1 MNVQQAQHYRRAPL
15 PVLIAACTQGDEDA
29 LREVYTRNRGWAF
42 DLARALLN
50 DDASAEDAVQESFL
64 AAFVRLGELRS
75 PQAFPAWLRQIIRTQ
90 CNRVR
95 RTQRDATCECVE
107 MEHKVNVTAVSAL
120 AHEELREKVRGLVE
134 ELPPAQRAATRLYY
148 LEERTCREV
157 AGRLA
162 VPEGTVKRRLHDAR
176 NRLRTMLLP
185 DIDDYR

>member
-1 MNVQQAQHYRRAPL
+1 
-15 PVLIAACTQGDEDA
+15 
-29 LREVYTRNRGWAF
+29 
-42 DLARALLN
+42 
-50 DDASAEDAVQESFL
+50 
-64 AAFVRLGELRS
+64 
-75 PQAFPAWLRQIIRTQ
+75 
-90 CNRVR
+90 
-95 RTQRDATCECVE
+95 